1 MENAVNKRIR
11 QVLKTKKMTNRSFA
25 KVLGMPE
32 TTLNSKLNGQNR
44 IDMDT
49 FCVICNSLP
58 DISIEWLL
66 TGRGDM
72 FRRNETTVNN
82 AYAHN
87 GAASV
92 FGDANNNSDNKH
104 LMSQIDSLKEQID
117 ELKRDKE
124 NLYKLLFKE

>member
-104 LMSQIDSLKEQID
+104 LMSQIDSLKEQVE